1 MKRVHKTLLVFL
13 LCICCFNILAGYL
26 VIGHEMT
33 WLHKENGLLENM
45 QVILLIVTMVAF
57 FLQLY
62 CRKDSHR
69 IFPLAGAFL
78 CLFFI
83 FRELDVE
90 KLDVPQILILLGSGT
105 GRNILMSGVGAGL
118 LIYAVMNFRTIR
130 TFLPQFFFEIPS
142 LTIFAGVLFLVSGWL
157 FDKGAIDTVHHQFF
171 EEILEV
177 TGYYLMFAGAVIG
190 SVSSLGGIDNRA

>member
-1 MKRVHKTLLVFL
+1 MLIFL
-13 LCICCFNILAGYL
+13 LCICCFDIIAGYL
-26 VIGHEMT
+26 VIGRGMV
-33 WLHKENGLLENM
+33 WLHKENGMLENT
-45 QVILLIVTMVAF
+45 QVILLALTMIVF

-83 FRELDVE
+83 LRELDVE
-90 KLDVPQILILLGSGT
+90 KLDVPQVLILLGSGT
-105 GRNILMSGVGAGL
+105 GRNILLFNMGVV
-118 LIYAVMNFRTIR
+118 LIVYAVMNFSAIR
-130 TFLPQFFFEIPS
+130 TFLPQFFFEKSS
-142 LTIFAGVLFLVSGWL
+142 LTILAGLLFLVSGWL
-157 FDKGAIDTVHHQFF
+157 FDKEIIDTVHYQFF

-190 SVSSLGGIDNRA
+190 SLSPLGGSESRN